1 MSAAAVLAPVF
12 VQVILTF
19 AIMLWMGRLRIDAVR
34 AGTVHM
40 RDIALDHS
48 NYPPEIQ
55 QVSNAFRNQFEL
67 PVLFYLVSVLSL
79 FTARSSLTLVVLA
92 WVFVVTRILHALIH
106 VTTNNVPRRFFTYF
120 AGAAVLM
127 LMWIVYGLSL
137 YFGDSGSLPPLD
149 IESLDATP

>member
-19 AIMLWMGRLRIDAVR
+19 AIMLWMGKLRIGAVR
-34 AGTVHM
+34 SGTVHM
-40 RDIALDHS
+40 RDIALEPT

-92 WVFVVTRILHALIH
+92 WIFVVTRILHALIH
-106 VTTNNVPRRFFTYF
+106 VTTNNVPRRFFIYF
-120 AGAAVLM
+120 AGAAILI
-127 LMWIVYGLSL
+127 LMWIVYGFSL
-137 YFGDSGSLPPLD
+137 FFGDSGSLPPLD
-149 IESLDATP
+149 IEALDPTP